1 MRGSCAQVTGYLSML
16 ANLLDNTMHG
26 MTVASSF
33 LLGYKACIYFVLNSC
48 SISTCAL
55 L

>member
-1 MRGSCAQVTGYLSML
+1 MTDTRAQVTGYLSML

-33 LLGYKACIYFVLNSC
+33 LLGYKACLVYC
-48 SISTCAL
+48 STVHY
-55 L
+55 

>member
-1 MRGSCAQVTGYLSML
+1 MTRAQVTGYLSML

-33 LLGYKACIYFVLNSC
+33 LLGYKACLLLHS
-48 SISTCAL
+48 AL
-55 L
+55 C